1 MRILEQEDGSK
12 MNHQS
17 CEQLT
22 QMNLSAMRREY
33 QRQEELPA
41 TLDLG
46 FDERFSM
53 IVQAQFDKRQD
64 NRVRRALK
72 EAVLREPSATLSELE
87 FSEKRNLSKRQIAQL
102 SSMSWIKDGKGIIV
116 TGATGTGKTFIL
128 CAFAH
133 DACVMGYTARYY
145 RMTRLIEYMAAARDT
160 GEYDK
165 KLAELGKPDIL
176 ILDDFG
182 MKQCDHLFSL
192 DLLEVVEERY
202 HKRKSV
208 LIGAQMPVRLWPE
221 FFKNKTAADGFMD
234 RIVNNAYR
242 IELKGPSRR
251 PKMPD
256 DEMWESCGTD
266 ASETTRPSS
275 DGQSDLSGMA
285 GKEGPDEA
293 QPGY

>member
-1 MRILEQEDGSK
+1 
-12 MNHQS
+12 MNYQS

-22 QMNLSAMRREY
+22 QMNLSAMRGEY

-41 TLDLG
+41 TLELG

-53 IVQAQFDKRQD
+53 IVQAQFDKRRN
-64 NRVRRALK
+64 NRIRRALK
-72 EAVLREPSATLSELE
+72 DALLREPSAALSELD
-87 FSEKRNLSKRQIAQL
+87 FSEGRNLSKRQVAQL
-102 SSMSWIKDGKGIIV
+102 AAMSWVKEGKGILV

-133 DACVMGYTARYY
+133 DACVMGYTAKYY
-145 RMTRLIEYMAAARDT
+145 RMTRLIEFMTAARGT
-160 GEYDK
+160 GDYDK
-165 KLAELGKPDIL
+165 KLTELGKPDIL

-192 DLLEVVEERY
+192 DLLEIMEERY
-202 HKRKSV
+202 HRRKSV
-208 LIGAQMPVRLWPE
+208 LIGAQMPVRMWPE

-242 IELKGPSRR
+242 IELKGASRR

-256 DEMWESCGTD
+256 DEMWETGRADTGKAVCLP
-266 ASETTRPSS
+266 SEARADRTSPV
-275 DGQSDLSGMA
+275 
-285 GKEGPDEA
+285 GKKQES
-293 QPGY
+293 

>member
-1 MRILEQEDGSK
+1 

-22 QMNLSAMRREY
+22 QMNLSAMRGEY

-41 TLDLG
+41 TLELG

-53 IVQAQFDKRQD
+53 IVQAQFDKRRN
-64 NRVRRALK
+64 NRIRRALK
-72 EAVLREPSATLSELE
+72 EAALREPSATHSELE

-102 SSMSWIKDGKGIIV
+102 SGMAWVRDGNGIIV

-133 DACVMGYTARYY
+133 DACVMGFSARYY
-145 RMTRLIEYMAAARDT
+145 RMTRLIEYMAAARGT

-165 KLAELGKPDIL
+165 KLAELGRPDIL

-192 DLLEVVEERY
+192 DLLEIMEERY
-202 HKRKSV
+202 HRRKSV

-234 RIVNNAYR
+234 RIVNNACR
-242 IELKGPSRR
+242 IDLKGPSRR

-256 DEMWESCGTD
+256 DEMWESCRADATETSGSSAEGQAASLEGTTKGDLD
-266 ASETTRPSS
+266 A
-275 DGQSDLSGMA
+275 
-285 GKEGPDEA
+285 
-293 QPGY
+293 

>member
-1 MRILEQEDGSK
+1 

-41 TLDLG
+41 TIDLG

-53 IVQAQFDKRQD
+53 IVQAQFDKRRD
-64 NRVRRALK
+64 NRIRRALK

-87 FSEKRNLSKRQIAQL
+87 FSEKRNLSKHQIAQL
-102 SSMSWIKDGKGIIV
+102 SSMSWIKEGKGILI

-176 ILDDFG
+176 VLDDFG

-256 DEMWESCGTD
+256 DEMWESCRTD
-266 ASETTRPSS
+266 VTETNEPSA
-275 DGQSDLSGMA
+275 DGQNDISGIT
-285 GKEGPDEA
+285 GKEEQDEA
-293 QPGY
+293 QPG

>member
-1 MRILEQEDGSK
+1 

-41 TLDLG
+41 IIDLG

-53 IVQAQFDKRQD
+53 IVQAQFDKRRD
-64 NRVRRALK
+64 NRIRRALK
-72 EAVLREPSATLSELE
+72 EAVLREPSATLAELE
-87 FSEKRNLSKRQIAQL
+87 FSEKRNLSKHQIAQL
-102 SSMSWIKDGKGIIV
+102 SSMSWIKEGKGILI

-256 DEMWESCGTD
+256 DEMWKSCGTN
-266 ASETTRPSS
+266 ATETTNPSADGHS
-275 DGQSDLSGMA
+275 DMSDIT
-285 GKEGPDEA
+285 GKEGQDEA
-293 QPGY
+293 QPG

>member
-1 MRILEQEDGSK
+1 
-12 MNHQS
+12 MNYQS

-22 QMNLSAMRREY
+22 QMNLSAMRGEY

-41 TLDLG
+41 TLELG

-53 IVQAQFDKRQD
+53 IVQAQFDKRRN
-64 NRVRRALK
+64 NRIRRALK
-72 EAVLREPSATLSELE
+72 DALLREPSAALSELD
-87 FSEKRNLSKRQIAQL
+87 FSEGRNLSKRQVAQL
-102 SSMSWIKDGKGIIV
+102 AAMSWVKEGKGILV

-133 DACVMGYTARYY
+133 DACVMGYTAKYY
-145 RMTRLIEYMAAARDT
+145 RMTRLIEFMTAARGT
-160 GEYDK
+160 GDYDK
-165 KLAELGKPDIL
+165 KLTELGKPDIL

-192 DLLEVVEERY
+192 DLLEIMEERY
-202 HKRKSV
+202 HRRKSV
-208 LIGAQMPVRLWPE
+208 LIGAQMPVRMWPE

-242 IELKGPSRR
+242 IELKGASRR

-256 DEMWESCGTD
+256 DEMWESSRADAGEVSCHPGGARTD
-266 ASETTRPSS
+266 IPGSPV
-275 DGQSDLSGMA
+275 
-285 GKEGPDEA
+285 GKEQGS
-293 QPGY
+293 

>member
-1 MRILEQEDGSK
+1 MRG
-12 MNHQS
+12 
-17 CEQLT
+17 
-22 QMNLSAMRREY
+22 EY

-41 TLDLG
+41 TLELG

-53 IVQAQFDKRQD
+53 IVQAQFDRRRN
-64 NRVRRALK
+64 NRIKKALK
-72 EAVLREPSATLSELE
+72 EAALREPSAALSELD
-87 FSEKRNLSKRQIAQL
+87 FSDGRNLSKRQVAQL
-102 SSMSWIKDGKGIIV
+102 SSMSWVKEGKGILV

-145 RMTRLIEYMAAARDT
+145 RMTRLIESMTAARDT

-165 KLAELGKPDIL
+165 KLVELGKPDIL

-192 DLLEVVEERY
+192 DLLEIMEERY
-202 HKRKSV
+202 HGRKSV

-234 RIVNNAYR
+234 RVVNNAYR
-242 IELKGPSRR
+242 IELKGASRR
-251 PKMPD
+251 PRMPD
-256 DEMWESCGTD
+256 DEMWESCRVD
-266 ASETTRPSS
+266 AGEEFHPSGDAGANTPERS
-275 DGQSDLSGMA
+275 GGKGQDA
-285 GKEGPDEA
+285 DA
-293 QPGY
+293 C

>member
-1 MRILEQEDGSK
+1 MEVN

-22 QMNLSAMRREY
+22 QMNLSAMRGEY

-41 TLDLG
+41 TLELG

-53 IVQAQFDKRQD
+53 IVQAQFDKRRN
-64 NRVRRALK
+64 NRIRRALK
-72 EAVLREPSATLSELE
+72 EAVLREPSATLSEIE

-102 SSMSWIKDGKGIIV
+102 SDMSWVRDGNGIIV

-133 DACVMGYTARYY
+133 DACVMGFSARYY
-145 RMTRLIEYMAAARDT
+145 RMTRLIEYMSAARDT

-165 KLAELGKPDIL
+165 KLAELGRPDIL

-192 DLLEVVEERY
+192 DLLEIMEERY

-242 IELKGPSRR
+242 IDLKGPSRR

-256 DEMWESCGTD
+256 DEIWESCRADAPGTSGSS
-266 ASETTRPSS
+266 AENQAVSSEGT
-275 DGQSDLSGMA
+275 A
-285 GKEGPDEA
+285 KEGLDA
-293 QPGY
+293 